1 MPPSKISG
9 PNRNSRIS
17 MIERE
22 CGCGIGVLVDLQ
34 KPLDTIDIAYKW
46 FSSYLSFHQQFVSI
60 GKTNSNYLPIRHG
73 VPQGSVL
80 GPLLILLYIN
90 ELHLSLKHSEATYF
104 ANDTNLASS

>member
-34 KPLDTIDIAYKW
+34 KPLDTIILYSESKSPPSMPDAVIVNFEGY
-46 FSSYLSFHQQFVSI
+46 S
-60 GKTNSNYLPIRHG
+60 GKPWIDDKHN
-73 VPQGSVL
+73 GS
-80 GPLLILLYIN
+80 LLF
-90 ELHLSLKHSEATYF
+90 LKHPAVI
-104 ANDTNLASS
+104 TNAVQELVYL